1 MQGTYQE
8 LSNSDLDFTKLMG
21 SSEENTDSIEDEEV
35 EELADE
41 EIPFIDG
48 VKGESHKL
56 LKSSTSVGARGSMSC
71 AVSVWNSQKILRK
84 VITLFVSV

>member
-8 LSNSDLDFTKLMG
+8 LSNSDLDFGKLMG
-21 SSEENTDSIEDEEV
+21 SPEDTADSLEEDELEEV
-35 EELADE
+35 ADE

-48 VKGESHKL
+48 VKSESHRL

-71 AVSVWNSQKILRK
+71 AVG
-84 VITLFVSV
+84 LFDSIGRHW